1 MFSNLP
7 NDTILMSSR
16 DGKWTWLVW
25 LQSPCSVA
33 LFRIPS
39 LVADTRSSISPSIS
53 GSVLLIP
60 INYFCNTAFLLN
72 KPNRYNNNNISYI
85 KRSTICLS
93 WGQTLTQ
100 LKSGLVNPLTPIPS
114 SLELCVR
121 KSGNKTEK
129 KKKWTEKVLES
140 LSCKIKIKTTFC
152 VLHRVIVRIKLD
164 NAYNSALETGPIST
178 KYSCKPCKCLAV

>member
-1 MFSNLP
+1 MLGNLP
-7 NDTILMSSR
+7 NVTILMSSR
-16 DGKWTWLVW
+16 AGKWTWLVW
-25 LQSPCSVA
+25 LQSPCSAA

-72 KPNRYNNNNISYI
+72 KPNHYNNNNISCI
-85 KRSTICLS
+85 KRSAICLS

-114 SLELCVR
+114 SLALCVR
-121 KSGNKTEK
+121 KSGNKNE

-140 LSCKIKIKTTFC
+140 LSCKIKTTFC

-164 NAYNSALETGPIST
+164 NAYNSALETGHIST
-178 KYSCKPCKCLAV
+178 KYSCKLCKCLAV